1 MGSSVMASSQD
12 QKLIRWGVEE
22 MRVQQ
27 MGSSRD
33 IKLSRWGVEEKR
45 SSEDE
50 EFRKCRVH
58 EMGSLGDG
66 EFRRSGF

>member
-1 MGSSVMASSQD
+1 
-12 QKLIRWGVEE
+12 
-22 MRVQQ
+22 

-33 IKLSRWGVEEKR
+33 MELSRWGVEEKR
-45 SSEDE
+45 NSEDG

-66 EFRRSGF
+66 